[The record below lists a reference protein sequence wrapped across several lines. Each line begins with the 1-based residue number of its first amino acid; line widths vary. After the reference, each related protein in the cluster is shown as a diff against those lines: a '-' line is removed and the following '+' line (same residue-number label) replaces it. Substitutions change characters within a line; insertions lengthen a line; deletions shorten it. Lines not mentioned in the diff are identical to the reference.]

1 MFKFDLVHVMHIL
14 VFSSISL
21 YLFNRYSIRFSRSV
35 RITLRQR
42 KSDLI
47 IKELPED
54 MKLLSWRSL
63 QDIKDERLLVF
74 VLSRVVVKEFRLDEM
89 VTEFQK

>member
-1 MFKFDLVHVMHIL
+1 MHIL

-42 KSDLI
+42 KSDLK